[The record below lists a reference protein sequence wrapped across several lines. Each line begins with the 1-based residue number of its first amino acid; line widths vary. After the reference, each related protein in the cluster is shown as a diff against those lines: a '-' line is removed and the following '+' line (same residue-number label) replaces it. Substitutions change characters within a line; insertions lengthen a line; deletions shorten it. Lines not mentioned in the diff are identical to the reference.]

1 MKGYKRTR
9 YHLVTALI
17 FMARK
22 FYYDFSSQANIK
34 ASKKHPPERLESL
47 LALLFIFDYIL
58 NQQQAPDELRQGFLS
73 DVFKDLS
80 KGHTKQV
87 ADPDPVGVFEER
99 FNQYADYGVNKGSEW
114 FEWLIPQLYQ
124 KLRGCQKAGI
134 VKQDYPNGNDLPP
147 SAFYELVRFHYQFA
161 ERLIEA
167 VIEQDTAFRAVR
179 KAQTAIGETPVTVLG
194 FLKAQLKGL

>member
-22 FYYDFSSQANIK
+22 FYNDFSSQENIK

-58 NQQQAPDELRQGFLS
+58 NQQQVPDELRQGFLS

-87 ADPDPVGVFEER
+87 ADSDPVGVFENR
-99 FNQYADYGVNKGSEW
+99 FNQYADYGVNKGSDW
-114 FEWLIPQLYQ
+114 FEWLVPDLYQ
-124 KLRGCQKAGI
+124 KLKGCHQAG
-134 VKQDYPNGNDLPP
+134 VVQQDYPIRNNRPP
-147 SAFYELVRFHYQFA
+147 SAFYEQVRFHYQFA
-161 ERLIEA
+161 EKLMGAI
-167 VIEQDTAFRAVR
+167 IEQHTAL
-179 KAQTAIGETPVTVLG
+179 KAYQIAQRGMGETPVTVLG